1 MKDAKGSSFHNKW
14 LIVLLGP
21 TGIGKT
27 QLAVELAQAIPTE
40 ILSADSR
47 QFYRE
52 MKIGTACPS
61 PEQLSAVQ
69 HHLIGHIS
77 IHDYYNASMFEMDAL
92 AILENLFQTY
102 SKVILTGG
110 SGLYIDALCNGIDD
124 LPSVDQG
131 IRKQLQQK
139 FRDKGLEWLR
149 EELLRLD
156 PVHYEKVDIH
166 NPKRILKALEVCY
179 LTGKTYSSFLT
190 QPKKERDFSILKI
203 GLKMDRELLY
213 ERINLRVDQM
223 MQDGLAEEARS
234 LLPFR
239 HLNALNTVGYKELF
253 DYFDEKI
260 SLEKA
265 VELIK
270 RNSRHYA
277 KRQLTWFAR
286 DKEIKWFSPD
296 EKDQIL
302 HLIHTLS

>member
-1 MKDAKGSSFHNKW
+1 MSDAKGSKVHKKW
-14 LIVLLGP
+14 LIVLPGP

-61 PEQLSAVQ
+61 PEQLYAVR
-69 HHLIGHIS
+69 HHLIGNIS
-77 IHDYYNASMFEMDAL
+77 IHDYYNVSMFEIDAL
-92 AILENLFQTY
+92 AILEKLFQTY

-110 SGLYIDALCNGIDD
+110 SGLYIDAICHGIDD
-124 LPSVDQG
+124 LPSADQD
-131 IRKQLQQK
+131 IRKQLQQEYK
-139 FRDKGLEWLR
+139 NKGLEWLR
-149 EELLRLD
+149 QELLRLD
-156 PVHYEKVDIH
+156 PEHYNKVDIH

-179 LTGKTYSSFLT
+179 LTGKPYSSFLT
-190 QPKKERDFSILKI
+190 QPKKKRDFSILKI
-203 GLKMDRELLY
+203 GLNMDRELLY
-213 ERINLRVDQM
+213 ERINLRVDRM

-239 HLNALNTVGYKELF
+239 NLNALNTVGYKELF
-253 DYFDEKI
+253 DYFNEKI

-286 DKEIKWFSPD
+286 DKEIRWFSPD
-296 EKDQIL
+296 EKEQIL